1 MTYFV
6 RAIFLGTS
14 SIAILIKQF
23 LLAQNLS
30 AELFGIYSTIF
41 LMVALFQQ
49 LGGFGTQVYYSALLI
64 KLDGEAK
71 HKDKNLLS
79 LAFIPFLFTL
89 PLLYIISHF
98 YFTSH
103 FLVLTGCALAFLNC
117 FFVIL
122 TTRYYILD
130 NHKYCKIIAL
140 KGVLSLC
147 PMLVSFVTQNLNI
160 IVMLDLLTMT
170 LLVGMY
176 FTKLK
181 LFLVTWKQIKEYLHN
196 LCLRYSP
203 AIILSAL
210 YTYLVKIYVSM
221 SFTNEVIGI
230 FFFIQ
235 ILIMIAQ
242 NIQYIL
248 SVLLGPL
255 IKRYR
260 SRLNRDIGLYVSSYS
275 LCILGISVIFTLL
288 YFALSLTLYRL
299 PEYTEA
305 VPLLLPTIFVSIIRG
320 SDLLSIVNMLMDRPM
335 FVSIQ
340 QGVSVV
346 TLILLISYL
355 DVLHL
360 DKIEV
365 VASLLWLEFYSLLI
379 GQIISFCILII
390 YLRLKT

>member
-30 AELFGIYSTIF
+30 AELFGLYSTVF

-49 LGGFGTQVYYSALLI
+49 LGGFGTQVYYSASLI
-64 KLDGEAK
+64 KLDYEAK
-71 HKDKNLLS
+71 HEEKNLLS

-98 YFTSH
+98 YFTSL
-103 FLVLTGCALAFLNC
+103 FLVLSGCAIAFLNC

-130 NHKYCKIIAL
+130 NQKYCKIIAL
-140 KGVLSLC
+140 KGILSLS

-160 IVMLDLLTMT
+160 IIILDLLTMT

-181 LFLVTWKQIKEYLHN
+181 LFLVTWKEFKEYFYN
-196 LCLRYSP
+196 LCLRYTP
-203 AIILSAL
+203 AIILSAS

-221 SFTNEVIGI
+221 SFTKEVIGI

-260 SRLNRDIGLYVSSYS
+260 SRLNSEIGIYISSYS
-275 LCILGISVIFTLL
+275 ACIIAISIIFASL
-288 YFALSLTLYRL
+288 YFALSIMLHRL

-305 VPLLLPTIFVSIIRG
+305 APLLLPTIFVSVIRG

-340 QGVSVV
+340 QGISIV

-355 DVLHL
+355 DVLHS

-365 VASLLWLEFYSLLI
+365 VANLLWLEFYSLFI

-390 YLRLKT
+390 YLRLKN